1 MSNIARMMQRATAGA
16 GGAGLDVDEV
26 FSTFVYDGSSSAQTI
41 NNGIDLSGEGGL
53 VWIKERSS
61 SGSDHHL
68 TDTVRGIKNPLNSDS
83 TAAENT
89 FYANNNQGITA
100 FNNNGFTVASGSN
113 FNDNGDTAVSWTFR
127 KAPKFF
133 DIVTWTGDGTS
144 GRNISHNLGSVPG
157 HIIVKKR
164 SGGSVAGWI
173 NWHRTFSDYQSV
185 FLNTTEAVYNPG
197 NINSGVFGLASGF
210 TSTQFQLGGTNNIT
224 YHNENNSTY
233 VAYVFAHNNSDGE
246 FGPDSDQDVIKCG
259 SYTGNGST
267 TGPVIDLG
275 FEPQWI
281 MIKDTTSAHYWMI
294 TDVMRGIPNG
304 VANSVAT
311 LKPNGSDAEFN
322 AFQIDIN
329 ATGFQIADSHDFMN
343 KSGNTYIYM
352 AIRRGPLAAPDDATK
367 VFHPVKG
374 GPDHNSVP
382 FPTDFVIT
390 TTQGSGSDNWT
401 LTRLLG
407 ETYMKTNGSNAE
419 GSHNFQDIFA
429 DMTGMDWDTASW
441 WSSSATNTVG
451 WHWKR
456 APSYFDVCCYTGNQT
471 SGRTVSHNLGA
482 VPEMMWVKRRNA
494 AADWKVYHSALG
506 NTKHLN
512 LNETIAAATDS
523 SIWNNTTPTASV
535 FTLGY
540 DIKVNGNND
549 TFVAYLF
556 ATVAGVSKVGSFSHT
571 NDGGDT
577 NVDCGF
583 SSGARFVLY
592 KQYDSSGAWYV
603 LDSVR
608 GIVAGNDPALLLNS
622 NAAEDSSYD
631 QIDPLSSGFT
641 IPSAGVGTGD
651 YIFYAIA

>member
-26 FSTFVYDGSSSAQTI
+26 FSTFLIDGNGSTQAI
-41 NNGIDLSGEGGL
+41 NNGLDLSGEGGL
-53 VWIKERSS
+53 VWIKNRDDAGSHHMLYDTVQPLISSKIARLRSS
-61 SGSDHHL
+61 SANDADSGNNELSSF
-68 TDTVRGIKNPLNSDS
+68 NS
-83 TAAENT
+83 
-89 FYANNNQGITA
+89 
-100 FNNNGFTVASGSN
+100 NGFTLGGSYN
-113 FNDNGDTAVSWTFR
+113 TNSSSYDYVSWSFR
-127 KAPKFF
+127 KAPKFM
-133 DIVTWTGDGTS
+133 DIVTYTGTGSTQ
-144 GRNISHNLGSVPG
+144 NISHNLGVVPAMMM
-157 HIIVKKR
+157 VKSLGSNSRWNVYHKDASPNGTPQNGR
-164 SGGSVAGWI
+164 MALNTVDPWGEYPTVGVFSGLWNNTAP
-173 NWHRTFSDYQSV
+173 TDSV
-185 FLNTTEAVYNPG
+185 FTVGSYNDT
-197 NINSGVFGLASGF
+197 NASGYSF
-210 TSTQFQLGGTNNIT
+210 
-224 YHNENNSTY
+224 
-233 VAYVFAHNNSDGE
+233 VAYLFAHNNNDGE
-246 FGPDSDQDVIKCG
+246 FGPSADQDIIKCG

-275 FEPQWI
+275 FEPQFL
-281 MIKDTTSAHYWMI
+281 MIKNASTSSDWTILDT
-294 TDVMRGIPNG
+294 MRGLDYSDNDPFLRPNLSNAEAAAFDC
-304 VANSVAT
+304 ANP
-311 LKPNGSDAEFN
+311 L
-322 AFQIDIN
+322 
-329 ATGFQIADSHDFMN
+329 ATGFQLKATSVMF
-343 KSGNTYIYM
+343 NTNNDTFIYM